1 MRLLPLLALIALF
14 VISCNNTKKNE
25 GDFPPYTISTTSED
39 STVITLSYD
48 EYQNRLNDA
57 KRYNKIINESNYNK
71 AFENRLENS
80 VFNDQILENK
90 LKHETNHLGLTVTDA
105 EVDDFTTGKN
115 IHPALQQMPFLKS
128 KNKKGYDR
136 ERAKGF
142 IEEINSDKNSEPY
155 FTWHYQIDEL
165 KYKRLEEKYQSLL
178 RASFLQTNRERA
190 WYTKLTKGISTVQ
203 LSTLPYKPYIDTIEP
218 DDEAYLKILRE
229 KAYAYQTNEKRYFKV
244 AVIEPKIY
252 KHFHEQEFKTF
263 ERYLNTIDDFGKI
276 AAQNNYIKTFSASYG
291 EKSVPKDL
299 KDFFENSNEGDIK
312 GPYLE
317 KNSFRAIK
325 IDKKQEL
332 PEEVRARH
340 LVIKN
345 IDQSEI
351 EKIKLEITTQM
362 AEGADFLDIA
372 KKYAEK
378 YGKEG
383 KWGDLEWFRHAEMV
397 KPFSDAAFFNAP
409 GQLVTVKTQY
419 GWHIIEIQEHKNIS
433 KKYFFTALYWG
444 LTPAEGDFEAA
455 KKEAAEFAASINNPD
470 EFVEKA
476 VKNHYQIREDAATA
490 YSRELEYYKNTENV
504 VKWAFNNY
512 KGAISS
518 PYKIDDKIFVFQ
530 IEEINEPGLMLL
542 REVEQYIRL
551 DAKTELAKKHIQQ
564 DYNINELNQLSFEE
578 TAQKLGVN
586 DYTINEIGFHQDMMP
601 NVGTDP
607 YVVGL
612 IDAAKPGE
620 TSKLFFGKKGLIQFK
635 KLEEKPIIESKDY
648 AKLKEKEWLMHVDNK
663 NYEILFRL
671 HDGMT
676 INKLRKQ
683 DSYFLVPK
691 YDNKL
696 PDAPELSN
704 KMFEAEYAFRNN
716 NYELALHGNEN
727 FKGFAELAK
736 EKLSKQQQLAKL
748 YAGLSA
754 LQLEKYG
761 EVEKYLK
768 DIQFNDRF
776 FSVIAK
782 GAQAD
787 ALVQL
792 GKEKE
797 AIKQYEEAIGT
808 RDNYLVNAAYLMKM
822 TAIADA
828 QGDYKKAYE
837 YINRIIDDYP
847 QTYLITDLRK
857 YLARYE
863 YLAQKDKVIR

>member
-1 MRLLPLLALIALF
+1 M
-14 VISCNNTKKNE
+14 
-25 GDFPPYTISTTSED
+25 
-39 STVITLSYD
+39 TLSYD
-48 EYQNRLNDA
+48 EYQKQLAEA
-57 KRYNKIINESNYNK
+57 KRYNKIISGSNYDN
-71 AFENRLENS
+71 AMENRLENS
-80 VFNDQILENK
+80 VFNALILEKK

-105 EVDDFTTGKN
+105 EVADFTTGEN

-128 KNKKGYDR
+128 KTKEGYDR
-136 ERAKGF
+136 ERAKRF
-142 IEEINSDKNSEPY
+142 IENINSDKNSEPY

-178 RASFLQTNRERA
+178 KASFVQTNRERE
-190 WYTKLTKGISTVQ
+190 WYTKLVKGISTVQ
-203 LSTLPYKPYIDTIEP
+203 LSTYPYKPYVDTIEP
-218 DDEAYLKILRE
+218 SSSEYIKILEE
-229 KAYAYQTNEKRYFKV
+229 KGYNYQTNEKRYLKI

-252 KHFHEQEFKTF
+252 KHFHEQEYKTF
-263 ERYLNTIDDFGKI
+263 ERYLETVQDFDKI
-276 AAQNNYIKTFSASYG
+276 AAQNSHIKSFSAYYG

-299 KDFFENSNEGDIK
+299 KDFFENNNEGDIK

-332 PEEVRARH
+332 PDEVRARH

-345 IDQSEI
+345 IDQPEI
-351 EKIKLEITTQM
+351 EKIKDEMASKI

-372 KKYAEK
+372 KKYTEK
-378 YGKEG
+378 YGDAG

-409 GQLVTVKTQY
+409 GQLVTAKTQY

-444 LTPAEGDFEAA
+444 LTPSEGDFEAA
-455 KKEAAEFAASINNPD
+455 KKEATDFANSIDNPD
-470 EFVEKA
+470 HFVAKA
-476 VKNHYQIREDAATA
+476 VENHYQIREDAATA
-490 YSRELEYYKNTENV
+490 YSRELEYYKNTEDV
-504 VKWAFNNY
+504 VKWAFSQP

-518 PYKIDDKIFVFQ
+518 PYKIDDRIFIFQ
-530 IEEINEPGLMLL
+530 VEEINEPGLMLL
-542 REVEQYIRL
+542 REAEQYISL
-551 DAKTELAKKHIQQ
+551 DAKINLAKEYIQKE
-564 DYNINELNQLSFEE
+564 YNIEELNQLSFEE
-578 TAQKLGVN
+578 TAKKLGVN
-586 DYTINEIGFHQDMMP
+586 DYTIKDIGFHQDMIA

-607 YVVGL
+607 YAVGL
-612 IDAAKPGE
+612 IDATEPGE

-635 KLEEKPIIESKDY
+635 KIAEDPIIVSKDY
-648 AKLKEKEWLMHVDNK
+648 AKLRAKEWLMQIDNK
-663 NYEILFRL
+663 IYEILYRL

-676 INKLRKQ
+676 INKLREQ

-696 PDAPELSN
+696 PDAPELSA
-704 KMFEAEYAFRNN
+704 KMFEAEYAFRANN
-716 NYELALHGNEN
+716 FELALNGNTN
-727 FKGFAELAK
+727 FKGFAELSK
-736 EKLSKQQQLAKL
+736 EELSKQQQLAKL
-748 YAGLSA
+748 YAGLCA
-754 LQLEKYG
+754 LQLGSYED
-761 EVEKYLK
+761 VEKYMK

-787 ALVQL
+787 ALTQL

-797 AIKQYEEAIGT
+797 ALKQYEKAIDT
-808 RDNYLVNAAYLMKM
+808 RDNYLVNSTYLMKM

-828 QGDYKKAYE
+828 QGEYGKAYE
-837 YINRIIDDYP
+837 YIKRIIDDYP
-847 QTYLITDLRK
+847 QGYLITDIRK

-863 YLAQKDKVIR
+863 YLSQKDKMIR